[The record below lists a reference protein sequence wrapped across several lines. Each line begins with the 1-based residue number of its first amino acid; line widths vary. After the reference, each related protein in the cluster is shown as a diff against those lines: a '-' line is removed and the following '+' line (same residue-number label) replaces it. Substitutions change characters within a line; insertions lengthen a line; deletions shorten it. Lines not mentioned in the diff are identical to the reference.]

1 MKTTTMLALLG
12 MVFGFFQGVSGQ
24 NDKQVLG
31 DAVFTVSEI
40 SEGVEVLF
48 LVRFEN
54 INPDTALN
62 VVVRDTLDP
71 RYDATTLRM
80 IDASHGYQLL
90 RDQGFVRWYFNGIRL
105 PGADPDFGNDNT
117 TGYIMYSVEPYRF
130 LGPGQTI
137 QNRACI
143 SFDNN
148 TVCTNTA
155 TIWIDGEA
163 GADNPEHDERLF
175 RVVPNPNYGLFGLET
190 RQKGHTSVID
200 NQEVEWW
207 ITDMNGKV
215 VNEGAAAMADA
226 MPSEI
231 SLERPAPGLY
241 LLWVKDRHRF
251 QVEQFAVIR

>member
-1 MKTTTMLALLG
+1 MKRTTILALLG
-12 MVFGFFQGVSGQ
+12 VIFGVFEGVNAQ
-24 NDKQVLG
+24 NDKQVIG

-40 SEGVEVLF
+40 SQGVEVLF

-54 INPDTALN
+54 LNPDTAFN
-62 VVVRDTLDP
+62 VVIRDTLDP
-71 RYDATTLRM
+71 RFDANTLRM

-105 PGADPDFGNDNT
+105 PGYDPDFGYDNA
-117 TGYIMYSVEPYRF
+117 TGYVMYAVEPYRF

-148 TVCTNTA
+148 TICTNDA
-155 TIWIDGEA
+155 TVWIDGNS
-163 GADNPEHDERLF
+163 GTADPADDERLY
-175 RVVPNPNYGLFGLET
+175 RVVPNPNYGQFGVKAQQFGVEENG
-190 RQKGHTSVID
+190 KPI
-200 NQEVEWW
+200 EWW

-215 VNEGAAAMADA
+215 VNEGAVADA
-226 MPSEI
+226 EAMPNEI

-241 LLWVKDRHRF
+241 LLWVKDSNRF

>member
-1 MKTTTMLALLG
+1 MKPTTILALLG
-12 MVFGFFQGVSGQ
+12 MVLGGFEGVYGQ
-24 NDKQVLG
+24 NDKQVIG

-54 INPDTALN
+54 VNPDTAYN
-62 VVVRDTLDP
+62 VVIRDTLDP

-105 PGADPDFGNDNT
+105 PGYDPDFGYDNT
-117 TGYIMYSVEPYRF
+117 SGYVLYAVEPYRF

-143 SFDNN
+143 SFDNY

-155 TIWIDGEA
+155 TIWIDGNSETN
-163 GADNPEHDERLF
+163 NPALEERLYK
-175 RVVPNPNYGLFGLET
+175 VVPNPNYGQFGLKAQQMNVEEA
-190 RQKGHTSVID
+190 GEEI
-200 NQEVEWW
+200 EWW

-215 VNEGAAAMADA
+215 VNEGAVADA
-226 MPSEI
+226 EAMPNEI
-231 SLERPAPGLY
+231 SLERPTPGLY
-241 LLWVKDRHRF
+241 LLWVKDSNRF